1 MITFEYDGDTLA
13 KVEKKLGSLK
23 ADAPKAL
30 KNAINA
36 TAKQAR
42 KELAQ
47 EAQKTYVV
55 KSGRFNKAMTIKNAT
70 TGSLEAVIK
79 AKGAPMELKDF
90 KVSPATAR
98 TGAARPSIVKAKV
111 LAAGGMKGLQK
122 GDIKAFVSNFAS
134 GHSSVAQRRGPERL
148 PLKVLYSNSIPKMLG
163 NEKRV
168 FKVVKPNID
177 KNLQENID
185 KQVRKILEA

>member
-1 MITFEYDGDTLA
+1 MITYEYDQNTLA

-23 ADAPKAL
+23 SEAPKAL
-30 KNAINA
+30 KNAINQ

-42 KELAQ
+42 KDLAT

-70 TGSLEAVIK
+70 QGSLEATIK
-79 AKGAPMELKDF
+79 ATGAPMELKDY

-98 TGAARPSIVKAKV
+98 TGANRPDLTKAKV
-111 LAAGGMKGLQK
+111 LKAGSMKGLQK
-122 GDIKAFVSNFAS
+122 GNIKAFVAKFSS
-134 GHSSVAQRRGPERL
+134 GHASVAQRRGSARL
-148 PLKVLYSNSIPKMLG
+148 PLKVLFSNSIPKMLG

-168 FKVVKPNID
+168 YGIVRPTIEQ
-177 KNLQENID
+177 NLQENVD
-185 KQVRKILEA
+185 KQVRKFLEA

>member
-23 ADAPKAL
+23 SEAPKAL
-30 KNAINA
+30 KNAINQ

-70 TGSLEAVIK
+70 AGSLEAVIK

-98 TGAARPSIVKAKV
+98 TGAAQPSITKAKV
-111 LAAGGMKGLQK
+111 LAASGMKGLQK
-122 GDIKAFVSNFAS
+122 GDIKAFVSKFAS
-134 GHSSVAQRRGPERL
+134 GHASVAQRWGRERL

-168 FKVVKPNID
+168 FKVVKPNIN
-177 KNLQENID
+177 KHLQENID

>member
-1 MITFEYDGDTLA
+1 MITYEYDQNTLA

-23 ADAPKAL
+23 SEAPKAL
-30 KNAINA
+30 KNAINQ

-42 KELAQ
+42 KDLAT

-70 TGSLEAVIK
+70 QSSLEATIK
-79 AKGAPMELKDF
+79 ATGAPMELKDY

-98 TGAARPSIVKAKV
+98 TGANRPDLTKAKV
-111 LAAGGMKGLQK
+111 LKAGSMKGLQK
-122 GDIKAFVSNFAS
+122 GNIKAFVAKFSS
-134 GHSSVAQRRGPERL
+134 GHASVAQRRGSARL
-148 PLKVLYSNSIPKMLG
+148 PFKVLFSNSIPKMLG

-168 FKVVKPNID
+168 YGIVRPTIEQ
-177 KNLQENID
+177 NLQENVD

>member
-1 MITFEYDGDTLA
+1 MITYEYDQNTLA

-23 ADAPKAL
+23 SEAPKAL
-30 KNAINA
+30 KNAINQ

-42 KELAQ
+42 KDLAT

-70 TGSLEAVIK
+70 QGSLEATIK
-79 AKGAPMELKDF
+79 ATGAPMELKDY

-98 TGAARPSIVKAKV
+98 TGANRPDLTKAKV
-111 LAAGGMKGLQK
+111 LKAGSMKGLQK
-122 GDIKAFVSNFAS
+122 GNIKAFVAKFSS
-134 GHSSVAQRRGPERL
+134 GHASVAQRRGSARL
-148 PLKVLYSNSIPKMLG
+148 PLKVLFSNSIPKMLG

-168 FKVVKPNID
+168 YGIVRPTIEQ
-177 KNLQENID
+177 NLQENVD

>member
-1 MITFEYDGDTLA
+1 MITYEYDQNTLA

-23 ADAPKAL
+23 SEAPKAL
-30 KNAINA
+30 KNAINQ

-42 KELAQ
+42 KDLAT

-70 TGSLEAVIK
+70 QSSLEATIK
-79 AKGAPMELKDF
+79 ATGAPMELKDY

-98 TGAARPSIVKAKV
+98 TGANRPDLTKAKV
-111 LAAGGMKGLQK
+111 LKAGSMKGLQK
-122 GDIKAFVSNFAS
+122 GNIKAFVAKFSS
-134 GHSSVAQRRGPERL
+134 GHASVAQRRGSARL
-148 PLKVLYSNSIPKMLG
+148 PLKVLFSNSIPKMLG

-168 FKVVKPNID
+168 YGVVRPTIEQ
-177 KNLQENID
+177 NLQENID